1 MTKYQHSKLSNPFS
15 RIWAEIKK
23 MQNKRISQ
31 CDAVLK
37 PMALAVMCDLPRE
50 SVTQNMPHFLCSLE
64 VTFVFFPWSSL
75 VQKHPCASL
84 DGAIPKGLFSNHTVA
99 VSTMTLRLGAF
110 SWFFCW
116 GKATAAWWERCWK
129 EGDNLLK
136 VEMLTKTTSLYYRGW
151 KGRWVTT
158 GISSWTIHNNDG
170 FLPLT
175 TAGLLR
181 CMHEAKE
188 YFHRLLLS
196 DHHGSGEVPCLWLL
210 DGEFFT
216 VLPEKGLQ
224 GFHPVLPTGR

>member
-84 DGAIPKGLFSNHTVA
+84 DGAIPKGLFSNRTVA

-129 EGDNLLK
+129 QRDNLLK
-136 VEMLTKTTSLYYRGW
+136 VEMLTKLHRNPEREMSNYW
-151 KGRWVTT
+151 HSQQRWVSSSDYSWSAPVYARSQRIFSSATSFRPSWKWRSSMSLII
-158 GISSWTIHNNDG
+158 GWRVLHSSSWEGITRVPSGASN
-170 FLPLT
+170 
-175 TAGLLR
+175 
-181 CMHEAKE
+181 
-188 YFHRLLLS
+188 
-196 DHHGSGEVPCLWLL
+196 GEVVKMFLTL
-210 DGEFFT
+210 
-216 VLPEKGLQ
+216 
-224 GFHPVLPTGR
+224 

>member
-1 MTKYQHSKLSNPFS
+1 MTKYQHSKWSNPFS
-15 RIWAEIKK
+15 RIWAEFKK
-23 MQNKRISQ
+23 MQNKRISP

-50 SVTQNMPHFLCSLE
+50 SVTQNMPHTSCAVLKSLSSFFLGHLSCKNTH
-64 VTFVFFPWSSL
+64 VPPW
-75 VQKHPCASL
+75 
-84 DGAIPKGLFSNHTVA
+84 TVPFQ
-99 VSTMTLRLGAF
+99 RAF
-110 SWFFCW
+110 SR
-116 GKATAAWWERCWK
+116 TAPWLSRRWLCAWERFLDFFVEAQPLRPGGRDAGKRGTTCWK
-129 EGDNLLK
+129 WKCLQKLLRNP
-136 VEMLTKTTSLYYRGW
+136 ELYYRGW

-158 GISSWTIHNNDG
+158 GINDG

>member
-1 MTKYQHSKLSNPFS
+1 MIKPFQQNLSRNQEDAEQENITMWCGVETHGSGCDVWLTRRKCNTKYASLPVQSWSHFRLFFLGHLLCKNTHVPPWTVPFQRAFS
-15 RIWAEIKK
+15 RTAPWLS
-23 MQNKRISQ
+23 R
-31 CDAVLK
+31 
-37 PMALAVMCDLPRE
+37 RW
-50 SVTQNMPHFLCSLE
+50 LC
-64 VTFVFFPWSSL
+64 
-75 VQKHPCASL
+75 A
-84 DGAIPKGLFSNHTVA
+84 
-99 VSTMTLRLGAF
+99 
-110 SWFFCW
+110 
-116 GKATAAWWERCWK
+116 WERFLDFFVEARPLRPFWRDAGKRGTTCWK
-129 EGDNLLK
+129 WKCLQKLLRNP
-136 VEMLTKTTSLYYRGW
+136 ELYYRGW

-158 GISSWTIHNNDG
+158 GIHSNDG

>member
-75 VQKHPCASL
+75 AQKHMCASL

-99 VSTMTLRLGAF
+99 VSTMTLRLGAV

-136 VEMLTKTTSLYYRGW
+136 VEMLTKLLRNPELYYRGW
-151 KGRWVTT
+151 KGRWVTNY
-158 GISSWTIHNNDG
+158 WH
-170 FLPLT
+170 F
-175 TAGLLR
+175 
-181 CMHEAKE
+181 
-188 YFHRLLLS
+188 
-196 DHHGSGEVPCLWLL
+196 
-210 DGEFFT
+210 
-216 VLPEKGLQ
+216 
-224 GFHPVLPTGR
+224 